1 MFTANKSVS
10 GSSCAIVAS
19 SSKSSSVSSVCVGSS
34 GSGTVVVFCGCDVEL
49 DDVDDDALFVRG
61 CLCVC
66 FKLLSLVPEFVGV
79 RLSPL
84 GDLSCL
90 VVSVPSVAR

>member
-19 SSKSSSVSSVCVGSS
+19 SSKSSSVSSVCIGSS
-34 GSGTVVVFCGCDVEL
+34 GSGAVVVFCGSDVEL
-49 DDVDDDALFVRG
+49 DDVDDGVLFARG

-66 FKLLSLVPEFVGV
+66 FKLSSLGPESVGV
-79 RLSPL
+79 LLSPL

-90 VVSVPSVAR
+90 VVSVPFVAR